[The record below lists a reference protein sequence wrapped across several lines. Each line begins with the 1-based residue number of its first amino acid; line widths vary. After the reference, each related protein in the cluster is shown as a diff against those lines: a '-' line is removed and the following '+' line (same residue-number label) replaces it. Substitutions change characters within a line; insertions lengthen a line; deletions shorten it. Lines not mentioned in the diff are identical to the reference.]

1 MRKSRFS
8 EEQMVRI
15 LRETDV
21 SPVSEVAKRRGVS
34 EQTLYSW
41 RKRFGGLD
49 TFDVKRLRAS
59 RGREREAQTPA
70 GGARSGG

>member
-21 SPVSEVAKRRGVS
+21 SAVSEVARRHGVS

-49 TFDVKRLRAS
+49 AVDAKRPLA
-59 RGREREAQTPA
+59 GRDLEVDALKEIAK
-70 GGARSGG
+70 GKF